1 MKVLWLC
8 NLIPPQAGEV
18 LGIQGI
24 PKEGW
29 VEGLMTAMAS
39 SGADINLALAF
50 PVSEE
55 YSVSLP
61 GLSQRTCGS

>member
-39 SGADINLALAF
+39 SGADTGTNEKRRLRVFFIRPL
-50 PVSEE
+50 
-55 YSVSLP
+55 
-61 GLSQRTCGS
+61 